1 MPWKRHRY
9 GLKFWGVVIVLCAL
23 AAIATMGMN
32 RFIQS
37 FYSYSP
43 QQYEPKEFS
52 REEVLE
58 KKKSE

>member
-1 MPWKRHRY
+1 M
-9 GLKFWGVVIVLCAL
+9 KFWGVVIVLCAL